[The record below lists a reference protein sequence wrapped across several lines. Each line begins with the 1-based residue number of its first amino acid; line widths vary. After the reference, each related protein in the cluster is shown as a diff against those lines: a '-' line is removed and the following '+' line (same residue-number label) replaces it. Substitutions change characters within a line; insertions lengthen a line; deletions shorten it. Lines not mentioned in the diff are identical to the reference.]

1 MRTVV
6 APLNPG
12 SQGPA
17 VIDLQAALRLLLDR
31 GRIALADPER
41 QEIDARLNEERAV
54 KVYGAVTRRL
64 VILFCVQYRLGDLD
78 FVDDATATAMN
89 ALLRELGALEE
100 PRTFV
105 VKGQVRHADG
115 SPLVGALV
123 RAFDKDLRTAEPLGE
138 PATTDQAG
146 RYEITY
152 TAEQFSRAEKGS
164 ADLYVCVCT
173 AGRCGLGYHRR

>member
-6 APLNPG
+6 APLNPS

-17 VIDLQAALRLLLDR
+17 VVDLQTALRLLLDR
-31 GRIALADPER
+31 GRIALAEPER

-54 KVYGAVTRRL
+54 QVYGAVTRRL
-64 VILFCVQYRLGDLD
+64 IILFRVQYRLGDLD

-105 VKGQVRHADG
+105 AKGQVRQADG
-115 SPLVGALV
+115 TPLAGALV
-123 RAFDKDLRTAEPLGE
+123 RAVCSTLRSKLVSDVGT
-138 PATTDQAG
+138 
-146 RYEITY
+146 
-152 TAEQFSRAEKGS
+152 
-164 ADLYVCVCT
+164 
-173 AGRCGLGYHRR
+173 RRESELN